1 MLLLVRDDH
10 TKLILKTELIK
21 QVNKVVFSA
30 YAVPFICVWGGGNP
44 GHLNL
49 NQLTPSTGSV
59 SVYELCPTVSSW
71 YFTNVQVSYLY
82 FSLTDFSPCTPH
94 LSERKIPAAL
104 NFKI

>member
-1 MLLLVRDDH
+1 MLLSVRDDH

-21 QVNKVVFSA
+21 QDNKVVLFSP
-30 YAVPFICVWGGGNP
+30 YTVPFMCVWGGGKP

-59 SVYELCPTVSSW
+59 SVYELCPTLSSW

-82 FSLTDFSPCTPH
+82 FSFTVFSLCTSRF
-94 LSERKIPAAL
+94 SE
-104 NFKI
+104 